1 MELTHSLDKSN
12 EVTSGDTRKLL
23 QGDVEVQKKGIS
35 MNFILGF
42 FVFLYK
48 TAIKP

>member
-1 MELTHSLDKSN
+1 MELTQRLNKSN
-12 EVTSGDTRKLL
+12 EVTSGENRELL
-23 QGDVEVQKKGIS
+23 QRDVEIQKKGIS
-35 MNFILGF
+35 VNFILGF

>member
-1 MELTHSLDKSN
+1 MELTHRLNKSN
-12 EVTSGDTRKLL
+12 EVTSSETRELL
-23 QGDVEVQKKGIS
+23 QRDVEIQKKGIS
-35 MNFILGF
+35 VNFILGF

>member
-1 MELTHSLDKSN
+1 MELTHRLNKSN
-12 EVTSGDTRKLL
+12 EVTSSATRELL
-23 QGDVEVQKKGIS
+23 QRDVEIQKKGIS
-35 MNFILGF
+35 VNFILGF

>member
-1 MELTHSLDKSN
+1 MELTHRLNKSN
-12 EVTSGDTRKLL
+12 EVTPGETRELL
-23 QGDVEVQKKGIS
+23 QRDVEIQKKGIS
-35 MNFILGF
+35 VNFILGF

>member
-1 MELTHSLDKSN
+1 MELTHSLNKSN
-12 EVTSGDTRKLL
+12 EVTSDETRELL
-23 QGDVEVQKKGIS
+23 QRDVEIQKKGIS
-35 MNFILGF
+35 VNFILGF